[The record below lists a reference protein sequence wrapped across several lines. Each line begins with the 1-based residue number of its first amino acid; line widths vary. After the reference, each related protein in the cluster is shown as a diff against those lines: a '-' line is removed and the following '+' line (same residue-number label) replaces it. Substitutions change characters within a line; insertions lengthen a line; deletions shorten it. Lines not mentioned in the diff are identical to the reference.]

1 MKNYEIA
8 EREAKSAGESSKAR
22 RYGRAI
28 KTLKDLVKQA
38 KSGKNVN
45 LNDESVPPEIH
56 VGSKKPSGPSS
67 SQGEDVPTS
76 IPSRPAPAI
85 PTSPVEP
92 IPIPDS
98 VQEHVEEKKQEID
111 GELLN
116 MLSERQKE
124 YKIAALRCKKSG
136 DSTTAVKYVKIAKQ
150 FDAVI
155 AAVQSGQAVDLS
167 KMPGPP
173 TEATSPS
180 EPRVVE
186 SESQKNSIPEIPL
199 PPEVADLP
207 EETLITASTVL
218 EALEQ
223 RLAIYKEHEA
233 QAKEQG
239 NSSKARRHGRI
250 VKQYE
255 QAIKMHKAGKPVPV
269 DELPTPPGYGPIP
282 VEGGAP
288 PTPKP
293 APSVPKEKPSESPTS
308 SGTSSEGGEAKQSQG
323 SRISGKYN
331 KKYIFRCRCFFVNLE
346 LFYLIAVDLVF

>member
-38 KSGKNVN
+38 KSGKSINF
-45 LNDESVPPEIH
+45 NDDSVPPEIH
-56 VGSKKPSGPSS
+56 VDAKKAPGPSS
-67 SQGEDVPTS
+67 SQGEDVLVS
-76 IPSRPAPAI
+76 VPSRPAPAI
-85 PTSPVEP
+85 PTFPVEP
-92 IPIPDS
+92 TPVPEAIH
-98 VQEHVEEKKQEID
+98 ERVEEKKQEID
-111 GELLN
+111 EELLN
-116 MLSERQKE
+116 MLTERQRE
-124 YKIAALRCKKSG
+124 YKMAALTCKKSG
-136 DSTTAVKYVKIAKQ
+136 DSATAIKYVKIAKQ

-173 TEATSPS
+173 GEATSPS
-180 EPRVVE
+180 EPKIEE
-186 SESQKNSIPEIPL
+186 SESQRNTIPEIPV
-199 PPEVADLP
+199 PPEAADLP

-223 RLAIYKEHEA
+223 RLAVYKEHEA

-255 QAIKMHKAGKPVPV
+255 QAIKLHKAGKPIAV

-288 PTPKP
+288 PAPQP
-293 APSVPKEKPSESPTS
+293 APSVPKEKPDEVPTS
-308 SGTSSEGGEAKQSQG
+308 PGASSEGGEAKQSQG
-323 SRISGKYN
+323 SRISGKY
-331 KKYIFRCRCFFVNLE
+331 V
-346 LFYLIAVDLVF
+346 